1 MSGRSSVLGRM
12 TWGRCGLERDVRWA
26 LGKWESVDIVS
37 QGTHQVSALG
47 TLISD
52 RRNVLIL
59 PSHFVMLCDISTRVC
74 QRLDSQLNSDPLVV
88 K

>member
-1 MSGRSSVLGRM
+1 MGLWGNGGRAS
-12 TWGRCGLERDVRWA
+12 TWPLRER
-26 LGKWESVDIVS
+26 K
-37 QGTHQVSALG
+37 VSALG
-47 TLISD
+47 TLIVTG
-52 RRNVLIL
+52 RLVLIL